1 MKIATPEITKNRS
14 KTGPASTASSASSRP
29 AKPRRTSKASTSQ
42 LVRQKWGEPLT
53 QHDLDLVEK
62 LLAQPNREI
71 NLKDIPETTENTF
84 ANRSGILAAGLFK
97 PYKLQ
102 VTLRIDADIIAWARR
117 GGEGYQTRIN
127 SALRKAMLDDLKANG
142 AKSC

>member
-1 MKIATPEITKNRS
+1 MPD
-14 KTGPASTASSASSRP
+14 ST
-29 AKPRRTSKASTSQ
+29 
-42 LVRQKWGEPLT
+42 
-53 QHDLDLVEK
+53 
-62 LLAQPNREI
+62 I
-71 NLKDIPETTENTF
+71 NLRDIPETRENTF
-84 ANRSGILAAGLFK
+84 ENRSGIHNSGLFK

-117 GGEGYQTRIN
+117 DGEGYQTRIN